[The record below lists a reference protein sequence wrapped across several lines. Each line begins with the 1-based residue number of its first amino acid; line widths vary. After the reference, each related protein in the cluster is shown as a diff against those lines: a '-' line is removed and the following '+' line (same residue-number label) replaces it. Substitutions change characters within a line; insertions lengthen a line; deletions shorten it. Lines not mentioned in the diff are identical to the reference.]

1 MENYNNN
8 IEDSSIFDMRTIV
21 NIVFGKWYIIA
32 ASLFVCLVLGA
43 AKIYFSPKIYSRHA
57 TLLIKDAKMGIGGMN
72 EAVAFADMA

>member
-43 AKIYFSPKIYSRHA
+43 AKIYFSPKIYSRRSEEHTSELQSHA
-57 TLLIKDAKMGIGGMN
+57 DN
-72 EAVAFADMA
+72 SYAVVCVDK